1 MAIFGFELDEIARL
15 IALVDTQ
22 DLDEFIYEEEGRYL
36 RVRGPR
42 PAPLPAAAPVVLPT
56 AAFAA
61 AVPPQPAPRPAAR
74 RSASPG
80 AKPPAAAVP
89 AADEVALESPMVGV
103 FYRAEK
109 PGAPPLVNVGDRISV
124 GQVVGVLEA
133 MKVFSEFK
141 AEHGGVIASIPAQD
155 GQLVQAGTA
164 LFVLK
169 KE

>member
-1 MAIFGFELDEIARL
+1 MAIFGFELEEIARL

-42 PAPLPAAAPVVLPT
+42 PAPLVVAAAPTALPT

-61 AVPPQPAPRPAAR
+61 VPPQAASSPAAR
-74 RSASPG
+74 RSASPA
-80 AKPPAAAVP
+80 AKPTAVVP
-89 AADEVALESPMVGV
+89 AKDEIALESPMVGV

-109 PGAPPLVNVGDRISV
+109 SGAPPLVNVGDRISV

-141 AEHGGVIASIPAQD
+141 AEHAGIIASIPAQD
-155 GQLVQAGTA
+155 GQLVQSGTA
-164 LFVLK
+164 LFILR
-169 KE
+169 KEQ

>member
-61 AVPPQPAPRPAAR
+61 AVPPQPAPAPCRPPFRLPRREAACRR
-74 RSASPG
+74 RS
-80 AKPPAAAVP
+80 
-89 AADEVALESPMVGV
+89 
-103 FYRAEK
+103 R
-109 PGAPPLVNVGDRISV
+109 RR
-124 GQVVGVLEA
+124 
-133 MKVFSEFK
+133 
-141 AEHGGVIASIPAQD
+141 
-155 GQLVQAGTA
+155 
-164 LFVLK
+164 
-169 KE
+169 